1 MIVLAV
7 LSLSLSSVSAIAVND
22 TDLSID
28 DNSQLNEMKIDEN
41 TNVLTTN
48 DDDVLNAGITP
59 DVKISDNINSAESKN
74 ITKGTTVTINVQA
87 TADFNYHYDSKVAT
101 LFVNG
106 NSIKTT
112 NLLPYNYND
121 GDRRGSFD
129 YTFSNDGTYNV
140 KVVLAAYPGYS
151 VSYNEATSNVI
162 TYVVGT
168 GSGSGETTNPT
179 VDNGTTPATP
189 TDGSASLTIYDMA
202 YPNNT
207 TIYSNGDY
215 VSDIAYNIVKSGDG
229 FSDENLEVYINGQ
242 SVGRTTPNT
251 HNRLGNLTFNEDNEW
266 TLSIVYTASV
276 NDKTITV
283 TSNAL
288 TFITRNTSGG
298 EANTTGDKTNATGNT
313 TSGESNVTENST
325 TSETNTTGNNT
336 DDETNQNTSGIELKI
351 RDSIRT
357 SENVITITQKE
368 NIIIQY
374 YVTVPSGDLLVNEI
388 IVMCNGEALTTISEP
403 VSNTF
408 TSVGGSVFLNETG
421 DYVFTAQYKYYEFL
435 GNGLYGDVN
444 SNSLTY
450 HVLIS
455 NETDEVSETLS
466 IIIDDVEYPSKV
478 IANVKSNVDG
488 LYVVTVNTNSY
499 DVTVSNGVGS
509 VSFEM
514 AAGTYTANIAS
525 KTNSNLKN
533 STTFTVKQSSV
544 NPTDDSNKTDDA
556 NGTGENPVNPT
567 DDSNKT
573 DDTNGTGGNPVNP
586 TDNTNGTSS
595 GNNSGNSGT
604 SPIDN
609 TNGTGSNNS
618 TGGNPV
624 NPADNTNGTSHR
636 DSSIEAT
643 DLTRGYNSPFD
654 FKATFYDNKANPLK
668 NTEVVF
674 IINGNDYNIVTDEYG
689 VAKIV
694 NKLSTGTYEVSIFNP
709 ATSETVIRNVT
720 IVDRL
725 TDYKALTVDYTYSAS
740 YKIRLFA
747 DNGNPVGAGESVVI
761 TVNKVNYAAITDS
774 EGYAILKIKNNN
786 LVPKTYT
793 VTATYKGV
801 KVSSKLVVKQILKSK
816 NKSFKKSAKTKKFTA
831 TLKTSSGKAIKGK
844 KITFKIKGKTYS
856 AKTNKKGVA
865 TIKVT
870 NLKKVG
876 KYSVKIKYLKNTIKK
891 TIRIKK

>member
-7 LSLSLSSVSAIAVND
+7 FSLSLSSVSATAVND

-28 DNSQLNEMKIDEN
+28 DNSLLNEMKIDEN
-41 TNVLTTN
+41 TDLLTTN
-48 DDDVLNAGITP
+48 DEDVLNADITP

-87 TADFNYHYDSKVAT
+87 TADFSYHYDSKVAT

-112 NLLPYNYND
+112 KLLSYNYND
-121 GDRRGSFD
+121 NDRRGSFD
-129 YTFSNDGTYNV
+129 YTFSNDGTYDV
-140 KVVLAAYPGYS
+140 KVVLEAYPGYA
-151 VSYNEATSNVI
+151 VSYGEATSNVI

-168 GSGSGETTNPT
+168 GSGNGETTNST

-189 TDGSASLTIYDMA
+189 ADGSASLTIYDMA
-202 YPNNT
+202 YPINS

-215 VSDIAYNIVKSGDG
+215 VPDIAYNIVKSGDG
-229 FSDENLEVYINGQ
+229 FSDENLEVYVNGQ
-242 SVGRTTPNT
+242 SVGRTTPNNS
-251 HNRLGNLTFNEDNEW
+251 NRLGNLTFNEDKEW
-266 TLSIVYTASV
+266 ALSVVYTASV
-276 NDKTITV
+276 NGKTITV
-283 TSNAL
+283 TSNTL

-298 EANTTGDKTNATGNT
+298 EANSTGDKTNTTGNT

-325 TSETNTTGNNT
+325 SGETNAAGNNT
-336 DDETNQNTSGIELKI
+336 GDETNQTTHGIELKI
-351 RDSIRT
+351 RDSIRA
-357 SENVITITQKE
+357 SENVITLTQKE

-388 IVMCNGEALTTISEP
+388 IILCNGEALTTISSP
-403 VSNTF
+403 VSNAF
-408 TSVGGSVFLNETG
+408 TNIGGSIFLNETG

-435 GNGLYGDVN
+435 GNGIHGDVY

-455 NETDEVSETLS
+455 NETGEVSETLS
-466 IIIDDVEYPSKV
+466 ISIDDVEYPTKV
-478 IANVKSNVDG
+478 IANIKSNVDG
-488 LYVVTVNTNSY
+488 LYVVTVNSNTY

-514 AAGTYTANIAS
+514 AVGTYTANIAS

-544 NPTDDSNKTDDA
+544 NTTGDN
-556 NGTGENPVNPT
+556 NGTGGNSVNPT
-567 DDSNKT
+567 DDSNT
-573 DDTNGTGGNPVNP
+573 TGDDNGNASGNNSGNNGTSPVDNTNGTDSNNNTGGNPVNP
-586 TDNTNGTSS
+586 NDYTNGT
-595 GNNSGNSGT
+595 T
-604 SPIDN
+604 QK
-609 TNGTGSNNS
+609 
-618 TGGNPV
+618 
-624 NPADNTNGTSHR
+624 
-636 DSSIEAT
+636 DSSIQAS

-654 FKATFYDNKANPLK
+654 FKATFYDNNGNLLK
-668 NTEVVF
+668 NTEILF

-694 NKLSTGTYEVSIFNP
+694 NKLSSGTYEVTIFNP

-720 IVDRL
+720 IMDRI
-725 TDYKALTVDYTYSAS
+725 TDYKALTVDYTYAAS

-747 DNGNPVGAGESVVI
+747 DNGNPVGAGESVAI
-761 TVNKVNYAAITDS
+761 TVNKVNYSAITNS
-774 EGYAILKIKNNN
+774 QGYAILSIKNNN

-793 VTATYKGV
+793 ISATYKGV

-816 NKSFKKSAKTKKFTA
+816 NRNFKKSAKTKKFTA
-831 TLKTSSGKAIKGK
+831 TLKTSEGKAIKNK
-844 KITFKIKGKTYS
+844 KISFKIKGKTYS
-856 AKTNKKGVA
+856 AKTNNKGVA

-876 KYSVKIKYLKNTIKK
+876 KYSVTIKYLKNTIKK